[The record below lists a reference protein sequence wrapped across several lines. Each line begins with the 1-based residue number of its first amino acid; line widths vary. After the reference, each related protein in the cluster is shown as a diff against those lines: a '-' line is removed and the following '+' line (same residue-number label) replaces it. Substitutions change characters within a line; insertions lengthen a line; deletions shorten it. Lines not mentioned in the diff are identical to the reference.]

1 MMCYNCGKPGHPA
14 RRYEVLFGRGSRV
27 KGNSNERMY
36 CKGTVEG
43 CHVNSILL
51 DTGCSRT
58 MVRRQLV
65 PQDKFLEGKWVSIRC
80 VHGDTVLYPLADV
93 QFVVEGIPVKVEAA
107 VAESLP
113 VEVILGTDA
122 FHSFV
127 RIPFD
132 P

>member
-1 MMCYNCGKPGHPA
+1 
-14 RRYEVLFGRGSRV
+14 
-27 KGNSNERMY
+27 
-36 CKGTVEG
+36 
-43 CHVNSILL
+43 
-51 DTGCSRT
+51 

-93 QFVVEGIPVKVEAA
+93 QLVVEGIPVKVEAA